1 MTGPRKRRIGM
12 AAILALAVSAQ
23 SRPASATEE
32 KGKGGAEQHVDL
44 AGVPFPIVV
53 NGRLTNYVFVVLR
66 LTPQPGSDATKIKA
80 REPFL
85 RDYLVRLGHKQ
96 PFVVAGDM
104 TRIDDRRLLSAAAAE
119 MPRLIGPKLVRT
131 VGIASQTPQRRS
143 GLSTLPPIQPILP

>member
-1 MTGPRKRRIGM
+1 MTESRLRPVGSLAVLALVFG
-12 AAILALAVSAQ
+12 AILGPLAA
-23 SRPASATEE
+23 AEE
-32 KGKGGAEQHVDL
+32 KGKGEAEQHVDL

-66 LTPQPGSDATKIKA
+66 LTPQPGVDSTKIKA

-96 PFVVAGDM
+96 PFVRPDDA
-104 TRIDDRRLLSAAAAE
+104 TRVDEGRLLAAAAAA

-143 GLSTLPPIQPILP
+143 GLSTLPPIRPIVP